1 MQGGMQNMQGAMNQN
16 MQGGMNQ
23 QNMQGG
29 MQNMQGGMQN
39 NQGGMNQNMTGMQ
52 NQNMQG
58 GMQPGMQNQNM
69 QGGMQPGMQPGMQ
82 GRPRPQG
89 PNQMQN
95 RMPMSTGQPGQRGP
109 IPSQQQQQQRKL
121 RHFLAMFDYDPTTM
135 SPNPDSC
142 EEELPFREGDTI
154 KVIDQCD
161 SFKYKFI
168 FTFNSIGLWR

>member
-1 MQGGMQNMQGAMNQN
+1 MQGGMQNMQGGMQN
-16 MQGGMNQ
+16 MQGGMN

-69 QGGMQPGMQPGMQ
+69 QGGMQPGMHTGMQTGMQ

-154 KVIDQCD
+154 KVNLLKI
-161 SFKYKFI
+161 
-168 FTFNSIGLWR
+168 NVE